1 MMKQFM
7 KDWYENFELVKDKM
21 FECKDKVVGI
31 YEKSELAHSALKF
44 LNVAYSAIPMAVSV
58 CGLTFSKV
66 TAPTGLFCT
75 IMSTAQFCKF
85 NESIERDEAMIP
97 LRNRTIT
104 GSDADKYLFYDTLTA
119 EQKEYFRMLFD
130 ENEKLM
136 KECIDF

>member
-1 MMKQFM
+1 MKDFM
-7 KDWYENFELVKDKM
+7 KAWAENFELVKDKM
-21 FECKDKVVGI
+21 IEGKDKVYSI

-44 LNVAYSAIPMAVSV
+44 ANLAYSVIPTSLSV
-58 CGLTFSKV
+58 CGLFSKA

-75 IMSTAQFCKF
+75 IMSAAQFCKF

-136 KECIDF
+136 KECINF